1 MGKTF
6 EGKMVTQSFLNG
18 YSTTTI
24 DPYHFVRLSCTAAQI
39 HTMRLATSADITL
52 GITQEKTNPGVYGSV
67 CIAGVSRLKV
77 GAAALTMAVT
87 TANLVKPTSVGHG
100 QRVSATTELTKATML
115 ANAAASDITTVI
127 LSHDCAR
134 RKI

>member
-6 EGKMVTQSFLNG
+6 QGKQICQSFLNG
-18 YSTTTI
+18 YATTTI

-39 HTMRLATSADITL
+39 HTIRLATSADITL
-52 GITQEKTNPGVYGSV
+52 GISQEAINPGVYGSV
-67 CIAGVSRLKV
+67 CLYGVSRLKV
-77 GAAALTMAVT
+77 GAAALTMAVA

-100 QRVSATTELTKATML
+100 QRVSATTELTKATMV

-127 LSHDCAR
+127 LDFDCAR